1 MSSAIEREC
10 ATADGARVAYVVH
23 AAPRSGAP
31 RVVLIHSLALDRSFW
46 DGVVSLWADSAE
58 VLVLDCRGHGRSS
71 KGPQP
76 FSVEQFGDDV
86 AAVLDAE
93 GWPKAIVAGCSMGG
107 CVAQALGIRHP
118 QRVAAL
124 MLMDT
129 TAWYGAQAPSQW
141 AERAD
146 AALTKGLSSLIAF
159 QMTRWVSD
167 GFRNSGAAVV
177 QKAVDVFLANDVNA
191 YAASCRML
199 GSADLRAHLG
209 GLSMPVAIFVGEE
222 DYATPVAM
230 AEQIHAAIPHSSLTV
245 IKGARH
251 LTPLEVPA
259 VIAQGLVGLIADS

>member
-1 MSSAIEREC
+1 MTSAIEREC
-10 ATADGARVAYVVH
+10 ATAGGARIAYAVH
-23 AAPRSGAP
+23 AAPRPGAP
-31 RVVLIHSLALDRSFW
+31 RVVLLHSLALDRSFW
-46 DGVVSLWADSAE
+46 DGVVPHLVDTAE
-58 VLVLDCRGHGRSS
+58 VMVVDCRGHGRSTS
-71 KGPQP
+71 GASA
-76 FSVEQFGDDV
+76 FTVEQLGDDV

-93 GWPKAIVAGCSMGG
+93 GWPKAVVAGCSMGG
-107 CVAQALGIRHP
+107 CVAQALAIRHP

-129 TAWYGAQAPSQW
+129 TAWYGAEAPKQW

-146 AALTKGLSSLIAF
+146 AALTKSLSSLIAF

-167 GFRNSGAAVV
+167 AFRQSGAAVV

-259 VIAQGLVGLIADS
+259 VIAQGLAGLIAYS

>member
-1 MSSAIEREC
+1 MAILIEREC
-10 ATADGARVAYVVH
+10 ATADGARIAYAVH
-23 AAPRSGAP
+23 AAPRPGAP

-46 DGVVSLWADSAE
+46 DGVVPLLADKAE

-71 KGPQP
+71 KGPRP
-76 FSVEQFGDDV
+76 FTVEQFGDDV
-86 AAVLDAE
+86 AAVLDDA
-93 GWPKAIVAGCSMGG
+93 GWARAFVAGCSMGG
-107 CVAQALGIRHP
+107 CVARALAVRHP
-118 QRVAAL
+118 QRVAGL

-129 TAWYGAQAPSQW
+129 TAWYGAEAPKQW

-146 AALTKGLSSLIAF
+146 AALAKGLSSLIAF

-167 GFRNSGAAVV
+167 AFRASGAAVV
-177 QKAVDVFLANDVNA
+177 QKAVDVFLANDVEA

-199 GSADLRAHLG
+199 GSADLRAHLD
-209 GLSMPVAIFVGEE
+209 GLAMPVAVYVGEE

-230 AEQIHAAIPHSSLTV
+230 AEQIHGAIPHSTLTV

-259 VIAQGLVGLIADS
+259 VIAQGLAGLIAHS